1 MTGRKTGATGATA
14 PAAPARVIAEARME
28 LSAVRLEIPADAN
41 LIAGQSHFIKTVE
54 DLAEIVVTTVP
65 SVKFGLAFCE
75 ASGPCLIRTEGNDPE
90 LVAAAVS
97 NAERVAA
104 GHAFFLLLR
113 GAYPINL
120 LNAVKQCP
128 EVCRVFCAT
137 ANPVQ
142 ALVASTDQGRGMVG
156 VVDGSSPRGVEDA
169 AAKAARREFLRALGY
184 KR

>member
-1 MTGRKTGATGATA
+1 MEFHA
-14 PAAPARVIAEARME
+14 IALDLPDE
-28 LSAVRLEIPADAN
+28 SN
-41 LIAGQSHFIKTVE
+41 LVAGQAHFIKTAE

-65 SVKFGLAFCE
+65 TAKFGLAFCE

-97 NAERVAA
+97 NAERVAS
-104 GHAFFLLLR
+104 GHTFFLLLR

-120 LNAVKQCP
+120 LNAVKLCP
-128 EVCRVFCAT
+128 EVARVFCAT

-142 ALVASTDQGRGMVG
+142 MLVAQSDQGRGVVG
-156 VVDGSSPRGVEDA
+156 VVDGRSPRGVENDA
-169 AAKAARREFLRALGY
+169 QRAERREFLRKIGY